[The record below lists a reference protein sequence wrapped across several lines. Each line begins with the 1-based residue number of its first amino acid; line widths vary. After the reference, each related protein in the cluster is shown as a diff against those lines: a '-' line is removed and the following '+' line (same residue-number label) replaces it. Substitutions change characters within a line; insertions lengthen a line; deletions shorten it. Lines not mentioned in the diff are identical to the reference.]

1 MASGLSITDFCTPPS
16 YCPATSLTR
25 ERLAYFIVRAFNL
38 PMASL
43 ASPSFVWKGGGISHE
58 VAYLIPKTKSLA
70 SVPDFGLPQTDKVIA
85 APRQSLQGMTITA
98 SFVYDGDGN
107 RVAQTVNGVTTYFV
121 GNYYEVTGSTV
132 TKYYYAGGQ
141 RVAMRTDTIPQNS
154 TLSYLLADHLNS
166 TSLTL
171 DASGNVLSELRYT
184 AWGEVRYASGNTP
197 TDYTYTGQYANVDDF
212 GLMFYNARWYDPYI
226 NHFTQPDTIVPD
238 PNNSQAWDRY
248 AYVSNNPLRYTD
260 PSGHRP
266 DNGCSTT
273 GCHRN
278 EKQISDEQKALEQ
291 LQKRGDR
298 SRCRDGNSAYC
309 SGWDNWAWK
318 NIPSS
323 FGIQSGINFQ
333 LGVGLEGSYSF
344 ETATTFNWRSGQL
357 ASTSTVE
364 KGGYFGAPH
373 GTAISGYGGIHTI
386 RGMSDLVSLSG
397 PDAFIEGSLSA
408 DAVGEVGVSL
418 QRSQSLIESGGLQF
432 IDPVSQMPQ
441 DTGELNLTLGVNA
454 IPNAIDGGINIGE
467 SNSEITVQIF
477 DLYDWFE

>member
-16 YCPATSLTR
+16 YCPANSLTR

-43 ASPSFVWKGGGISHE
+43 DSPSFAWKGGGISHE

-70 SVPDFGLPQTDKVIA
+70 SVPDFGLPQTDKVIT

-212 GLMFYNARWYDPYI
+212 GLMFYNARWYDPYL
-226 NHFTQPDTIVPD
+226 NQFSQPDSII
-238 PNNSQAWDRY
+238 PNPYNPQDWNRY
-248 AYVSNNPLRYTD
+248 AYARYNPLVYTD
-260 PSGHRP
+260 PTGHDPILGFIGGFLKELARTNLWFDP
-266 DNGCSTT
+266 QAQKDLAIHNNESTAELT
-273 GCHRN
+273 GRLVADVASMAIGVTEAGGGAGVAGGGVVAC
-278 EKQISDEQKALEQ
+278 
-291 LQKRGDR
+291 GT
-298 SRCRDGNSAYC
+298 
-309 SGWDNWAWK
+309 
-318 NIPSS
+318 
-323 FGIQSGINFQ
+323 
-333 LGVGLEGSYSF
+333 GVGCLVTPEAVVAGG
-344 ETATTFNWRSGQL
+344 ALIAQGAGTTLSAANGAGTILTMLSRRSGDESGDDSNDPFSNIKVTTEFERRVKQYGVSDKTIL
-357 ASTSTVE
+357 QILKNGDKYTDG
-364 KGGYFGAPH
+364 KGGWILWDSKSKLAIAVDKTDGELITIFESKRPSNTWKFGWF
-373 GTAISGYGGIHTI
+373 
-386 RGMSDLVSLSG
+386 D
-397 PDAFIEGSLSA
+397 
-408 DAVGEVGVSL
+408 
-418 QRSQSLIESGGLQF
+418 
-432 IDPVSQMPQ
+432 
-441 DTGELNLTLGVNA
+441 DTG
-454 IPNAIDGGINIGE
+454 D
-467 SNSEITVQIF
+467 
-477 DLYDWFE
+477 